1 MVSMTVMILSYL
13 IAVVIIINIISLSF
27 GYAQLP
33 ANNSRN
39 ASIDNVTHDN
49 QTWIDL
55 MINPNFTFFNDTS
68 KLPSYWSDSLK
79 NCRTIFSCTIKFA
92 DGWNDSVN
100 FAISTTNNTNNTW
113 SSIFGKQIEV
123 KPIIK
128 YQLVSHMK
136 LNRWATQSHVALEGF
151 NDTSK
156 MWFQIAQC
164 PSGIN
169 GPMEWREFSC
179 VVTIP
184 EKVTKTRPV
193 LNAGWSS
200 MPNKEATTLFDSIN
214 FLAKLST
221 VRSAD

>member
-1 MVSMTVMILSYL
+1 MVSMTVMFLTYL
-13 IAVVIIINIISLSF
+13 TGVIIIINISSMTF
-27 GYAQLP
+27 GYAQLS
-33 ANNSRN
+33 ANNSPN
-39 ASIDNVTHDN
+39 ASIHNVTHDN

-79 NCRTIFSCTIKFA
+79 TCRTIFSCIIKFT

-136 LNRWATQSHVALEGF
+136 LNKWATQSHVALEGF
-151 NDTSK
+151 NETSK
-156 MWFQIAQC
+156 LWFQIAQC
-164 PSGIN
+164 PTGIN
-169 GPMEWREFSC
+169 GPMEWHEFSC
-179 VVTIP
+179 VITIP
-184 EKVTKTRPV
+184 EKVTKIRPV

-200 MPNKEATTLFDSIN
+200 LPNKEATTWFDGIDILGSV
-214 FLAKLST
+214 S
-221 VRSAD
+221 S